1 MSIPGQCMFS
11 ITIRSWGTLCD
22 NAGIFDKLQA
32 RTNIQPL
39 NRPQCRRGPDLLVLE
54 RLTAAM
60 ADMQDVYGFVLDRE
74 EYPIH
79 VWLSAVEEMANL
91 EREDRVLRS

>member
-1 MSIPGQCMFS
+1 
-11 ITIRSWGTLCD
+11 
-22 NAGIFDKLQA
+22 
-32 RTNIQPL
+32 
-39 NRPQCRRGPDLLVLE
+39 
-54 RLTAAM
+54 M